1 MFKKSI
7 LAVLISSSLLLSAC
21 GGNNLDKKFDSPI
34 DKNKASSTQNST
46 SSSAYNQEET
56 IKNLDGKGLEV
67 QSIYCIDGVDAFNMV
82 VVKEKADTQNNTLKI
97 FVSKNGENFLPAL
110 INLKTGENIL
120 DKFISKNITDGD
132 KKSSNDM
139 ISKIMNNELD
149 KSQVFV
155 EKKGNGERKLFVIT
169 DPDCP
174 FCKKLEQETLENLDN
189 VEITYLYYP
198 ILSLH
203 PDALNKTNKLWDEDN
218 AKRVENYKKFIATGE
233 LPKNGKEKSSYN
245 FDYAENISKGVA
257 LTGTPFLVNPKTG
270 DVLVGAVKLDK
281 LNEFLDNDGSKT
293 TEKFQ
298 LLYKKP

>member
-1 MFKKSI
+1 M
-7 LAVLISSSLLLSAC
+7 LLSAC

-67 QSIYCIDGVDAFNMV
+67 QSIYSIDGVDAFNMV

>member
-67 QSIYCIDGVDAFNMV
+67 QSIYSIDGVDAFNMV

>member
-67 QSIYCIDGVDAFNMV
+67 QSIYSIDGVDAFNMV

-203 PDALNKTNKLWDEDN
+203 ADALNKTNKLWDEDN